1 MKLTDLY
8 ETFDRYELHD
18 LANPIDKEVEKV
30 TDVTVLAKKIEAN
43 CKTMLTAYRQ
53 AGGYLYR
60 GMAGASADVI
70 ATGIRPDRKPVDMP
84 PEAHKALHNLFLD
97 QGLTVT
103 RTNSIFCT
111 AHPRVAEDWGTTYVI
126 FVKDGWT
133 GLVFDDEPSDY
144 SFYRIKS
151 AGWNMVNGK
160 DVLAR
165 RMLDELKPREFSSSE
180 QLAKIINREYYEAL
194 IKGDSYIAVKLGSD
208 VWDEL
213 KYELKI

>member
-8 ETFDRYELHD
+8 EKFDRYALHN

-30 TDVTVLAKKIEAN
+30 ADITVLAKKIEAN
-43 CKTMLTAYRQ
+43 CKTMLAAYRQ

-60 GMAGASADVI
+60 GMAGASAPVI
-70 ATGIRPDRKPVDMP
+70 VTGIRPDRSSVEMP
-84 PEAHKALHNLFLD
+84 PEAHEALHKLFLD

-103 RTNSIFCT
+103 RKNSIFCT
-111 AHPRVAEDWGTTYVI
+111 AAKKIARDWGTSYVI

-151 AGWNMVNGK
+151 AGRNMVNGK

-165 RMLDELKPREFSSSE
+165 RMLDELKPREFTSSSD
-180 QLAKIINREYYEAL
+180 LAKIIDRKYHEAL
-194 IKGDSYIAVKLGSD
+194 IKGDSYIAVKLGTGI
-208 VWDEL
+208 WDEL

>member
-8 ETFDRYELHD
+8 ETFDRYQLHD

-43 CKTMLTAYRQ
+43 CKTMLAAYRQ

-60 GMAGASADVI
+60 GMAGASAPVI
-70 ATGIRPDRKPVDMP
+70 VTGIRPDRSSVEMP
-84 PEAHKALHNLFLD
+84 PEAHEALHNLFLD

-103 RTNSIFCT
+103 RKNSIFCT
-111 AHPRVAEDWGTTYVI
+111 AAKKIARDWGTTYVI

-133 GLVFDDEPSDY
+133 GLVFDDVPDDY

-151 AGWNMVNGK
+151 AGWSMVKGREYEAAN
-160 DVLAR
+160 DLR
-165 RMLDELKPREFSSSE
+165 DLKPREFTSSSD
-180 QLAKIINREYYEAL
+180 LAKIIDRKYHEAL
-194 IKGDSYIAVKLGSD
+194 IKGDSYIAVKYGTGI
-208 VWDEL
+208 WDEL

>member
-8 ETFDRYELHD
+8 EKFDRYALHD

-43 CKTMLTAYRQ
+43 CKTMLAAYRQ
-53 AGGYLYR
+53 ARGYLYR
-60 GMAGASADVI
+60 GLAGASADVI
-70 ATGIRPDRKPVDMP
+70 ATGIRPDRKPVDMDP
-84 PEAHKALHNLFLD
+84 AVHNELHDLFID
-97 QGLTVT
+97 YGLKVT
-103 RTNSIFCT
+103 RKNSIFCT
-111 AHPRVAEDWGTTYVI
+111 AYPGVADDWGTTYVI

-144 SFYRIKS
+144 SYYRIKT
-151 AGWNMVNGK
+151 AGYNLLHG
-160 DVLAR
+160 DTYHAERALQ
-165 RMLDELKPREFSSSE
+165 ELKPREFSSSA

-194 IKGDSYIAVKLGSD
+194 IKGDSYIAVKFGSD